1 MEFKQYGLVFL
12 ISLGLTLVVLPLF
25 IPFLHKL
32 KYGQTVSRYM
42 PNQVKK
48 SGTPTMGGIL
58 FVLIPILVLY
68 FFHPESFQDMKFVIV
83 ILAYVGYALIGFID
97 DFIIV
102 VTKNNDGLLPRYK
115 LLLQL
120 FLAVIFY
127 VLFQSQISTDVAI
140 PFTNI
145 VLPLGN
151 FYSILVFFMFVG
163 ASNGVNLT
171 DGMDGLAAGTSML
184 ALSPFVLFAI
194 RQGEYAI
201 ALFVVACIAS
211 LIGYLRFNFF
221 PAKIFMGDTG
231 ALALGGLVAAL
242 GLVLKQ
248 ELAVIIIGGVFVVET
263 LSVILQILSV
273 KIRGKRILK
282 CSPIHYHFSESGMSE
297 ISVVLMF
304 WFAGFLL
311 AAAGFVIGVLY

>member
-1 MEFKQYGLVFL
+1 MDFTRYMTVFFV
-12 ISLGLTLVVLPLF
+12 SLGLTLVALPLF
-25 IPFLHKL
+25 IPFLHRL
-32 KYGQTVSRYM
+32 KYGQTVSKYM
-42 PNQVKK
+42 PNQAKK

-58 FVLIPILVLY
+58 FVLIPIAVLFLMY
-68 FFHPESFQDMKFVIV
+68 PGAMQDMKVMIV
-83 ILAYVGYALIGFID
+83 VLAYVGYALIGFID

-115 LLLQL
+115 IVLQL
-120 FLAVIFY
+120 FLAVVFY
-127 VLFQSQISTDVAI
+127 VLFQSRVSTDVAI
-140 PFTNI
+140 PFTSI

-151 FYSILVFFMFVG
+151 FYAILVFFMFVG

-194 RQGEYAI
+194 QQKEYGI

-211 LIGYLRFNFF
+211 LIGYLKYNFF
-221 PAKIFMGDTG
+221 PARIFMGDTG

-248 ELAVIIIGGVFVVET
+248 ELAVIIIGGVFVIET

-273 KIRGKRILK
+273 KTRGKRILK

-304 WFAGFLL
+304 WFAGFIL
-311 AAAGFVIGVLY
+311 AGAGFLIGVM